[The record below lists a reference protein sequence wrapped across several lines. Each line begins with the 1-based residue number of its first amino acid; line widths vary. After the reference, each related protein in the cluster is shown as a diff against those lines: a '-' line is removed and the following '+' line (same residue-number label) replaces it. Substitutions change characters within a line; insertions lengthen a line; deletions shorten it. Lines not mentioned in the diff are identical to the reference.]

1 MKSDDAPVARIALD
15 VAQDV
20 AAVEACGIVARDQVP
35 HDYFIVVLEYTYV
48 LAPFH
53 PAVGRA
59 EEVCADISVGLFD
72 VEHILVDAMAQA
84 ADVVKSMIAQA
95 VAGCFYLFKGFGIL
109 SHVVAHHKKGGLH
122 LIMI

>member
-1 MKSDDAPVARIALD
+1 M
-15 VAQDV
+15 
-20 AAVEACGIVARDQVP
+20 
-35 HDYFIVVLEYTYV
+35 
-48 LAPFH
+48 
-53 PAVGRA
+53 GRA

-95 VAGCFYLFKGFGIL
+95 MAGRLYLFKGLGML